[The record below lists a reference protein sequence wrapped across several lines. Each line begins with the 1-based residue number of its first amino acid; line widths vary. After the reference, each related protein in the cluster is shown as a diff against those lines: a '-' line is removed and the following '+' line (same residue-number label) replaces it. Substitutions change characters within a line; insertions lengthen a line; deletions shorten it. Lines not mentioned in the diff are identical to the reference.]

1 MVYLELLV
9 HVLFTLCLGYYFIS
23 AMQWY
28 SYKLERVVLHFNR
41 YDWHFYFFMIPIFI
55 YYISGVYFL
64 LYFFII
70 YIPTL
75 FLWYRAI
82 DKKLIFTP
90 RIKRFFGFLA
100 LAIVFQ
106 DLLCF
111 LNPNC
116 LIYGVIFPLFFSY
129 LASYLYEKI
138 LFYDFKK
145 RASKKLLANPNLKVI
160 AITASYGKTSIKNF
174 LYEVLS
180 QHYNVYKTPRSVNTL
195 GGIIKDINEN
205 LDDDIVFYIVEAG
218 ARAKGDILEIA
229 QFVQPHIAIV
239 GQIGEQHIEYFK
251 TLQNIRDTKMELLQ
265 SARLEHAFVHTSA
278 HVKPEKHITFFGDHI
293 EGIIPTLEGIDFDL
307 IFDAKQYHFHAN
319 LLGAFNAQNLDVVI
333 RTARYL
339 GLDMETIQERIA
351 HLSQVEHRLQ
361 KIEANGKI
369 IIDDSYNGNLEGM
382 VGSYELVSQY
392 SGRKVIITPGIVES
406 DEASNIKLANKIDA
420 IFDLVIITS
429 KINAKILAQ
438 HIQHTEKIILKDK
451 GKIEKVLAENTQMG
465 DLILFSNDA
474 PTFM

>member
-1 MVYLELLV
+1 M
-9 HVLFTLCLGYYFIS
+9 
-23 AMQWY
+23 
-28 SYKLERVVLHFNR
+28 
-41 YDWHFYFFMIPIFI
+41 
-55 YYISGVYFL
+55 
-64 LYFFII
+64 
-70 YIPTL
+70 PTL

-100 LAIVFQ
+100 LAILFQ
-106 DLLCF
+106 DVLCF
-111 LNPNC
+111 LSPNC

-180 QHYNVYKTPRSVNTL
+180 KKNKVYKTPRSVNTL

-205 LDDDIVFYIVEAG
+205 LRDDVAFYIVEAG

-265 SARLEHAFVHTSA
+265 SERLEHAFVHTSA
-278 HVKPEKHITFFGDHI
+278 HIKPEERITFFGDHI
-293 EGIIPTLEGIDFDL
+293 EHVLPSLEGIDFDL
-307 IFDAKQYHFHAN
+307 KLDDKSYHFHSK
-319 LLGAFNAQNLDVVI
+319 LLGAFNAHNLDVVI
-333 RTARYL
+333 RCALYL
-339 GLDMETIQERIA
+339 KFKIEEVQKSIENI
-351 HLSQVEHRLQ
+351 SQVEHRLQ
-361 KIEANGKI
+361 KIVTNGKL

-382 VGSYELVSQY
+382 IGSYELVSQY
-392 SGRKVIITPGIVES
+392 EGRKVIITPGIVES
-406 DEASNIKLANKIDA
+406 DEKSNIALAKKIDE

-429 KINAKILAQ
+429 KVNSKILDAN
-438 HIQHTEKIILKDK
+438 IIMSEKIVLKDK
-451 GKIEKVLAENTQMG
+451 SRIEEVLSEHTKIG